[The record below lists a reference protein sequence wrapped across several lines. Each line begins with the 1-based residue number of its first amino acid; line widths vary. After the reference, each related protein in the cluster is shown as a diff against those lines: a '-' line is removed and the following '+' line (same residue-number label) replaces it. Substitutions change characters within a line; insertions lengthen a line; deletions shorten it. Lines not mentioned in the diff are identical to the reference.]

1 MSLSRKIIVAV
12 LSIIAFLILLVV
24 VANALILPEYVDR
37 PEIEVPDVRGMEKTE
52 AAKVL
57 EDNDL
62 KPIEEGTRYDEEY
75 EKDHVIFQKPEAGS
89 TVKKGRRVYLHISG
103 GEPLIKMPP
112 LVGKTIRDARV
123 TIGRLGF
130 KIGKIEEVRS
140 EFSPNTVVEQEFDE
154 GETLTRGSTIDL
166 KVSIGPELGML
177 RVPNLLGKSLK
188 EAEVLLRSSS
198 LKLGKKTFQ
207 PSLNLLPNTIIDQY
221 PGAEK
226 LVSVGDS
233 VDVVITKSVSSN

>member
-1 MSLSRKIIVAV
+1 MNFNRKALVGILSFIALFLLIVV
-12 LSIIAFLILLVV
+12 L
-24 VANALILPEYVDR
+24 ANSLILPAYVDQ
-37 PEIEVPDVRGMEKTE
+37 PKIEVPDVMGMEKS
-52 AAKVL
+52 AAVKIL
-57 EDNDL
+57 ENHDL
-62 KPIEEGTRYDEEY
+62 KPIEEGTRYDEKY

-89 TVKKGRRVYLHISG
+89 TVKESRRIYLYISG
-103 GEPLIKMPP
+103 GDPLIKMPA

-123 TIGRLGF
+123 TVSRLGF
-130 KIGKIEEVRS
+130 KIGSVEEVRS
-140 EFSPNTVVEQEFDE
+140 EFAPNTVVEQEIEE
-154 GETLTRGSTIDL
+154 GETLPRGSNVNL

-188 EAEVLLRSSS
+188 EAENLLRGAS
-198 LKLGKKTFQ
+198 LRLGKQTYQ

-233 VDVVITKSVSSN
+233 VDVVITKSVSSK